1 LALWQMG
8 VTSSD
13 LHCIMTVHFCAILNH
28 HEILSR
34 RDEQEQS
41 RTMIKVDKWKI
52 LLSRIH
58 ASS

>member
-1 LALWQMG
+1 MG